1 MVYIYTICSKVN
13 VHALRVCSG
22 GGGGTVVNGS
32 LPQWLW
38 LLYTHTSLWCLV
50 QSDR

>member
-1 MVYIYTICSKVN
+1 MCMLY
-13 VHALRVCSG
+13 VCAVE
-22 GGGGTVVNGS
+22 GGGTVVNGS